1 MLGKLIKH
9 EFKETS
15 KLMLPLYLVLV
26 VITILGRIVAQSI
39 MNSGNADSSTVMAI
53 FNILSVFIYVVGL
66 IVISIAS
73 YIYLIMRFYKNLF
86 SNEGYLMHTLPVT
99 SWQLLISKLVTAFIW
114 FISETILIFLS
125 IFCIFANNYVF
136 EEISKFLNAYGGFD
150 GLTRTFCGMGGVQ
163 TVLYFV
169 LFLIISCLSGILL
182 PYVSICIGQLWQK
195 HKVAGSFLSF
205 FGISFLL
212 QLFSSTYTA
221 FSMNSIDASQEV
233 VFLMKTYNLGM
244 LSSAVVAVAAF
255 IGSGLLMK
263 KKVNLD

>member
-1 MLGKLIKH
+1 MLGKLLKH

-15 KLMLPLYLVLV
+15 KRMLPLYLVLV

-39 MNSGNADSSTVMAI
+39 MISGNADSSTIMAI

-136 EEISKFLNAYGGFD
+136 EEISKFFPLCFSI
-150 GLTRTFCGMGGVQ
+150 
-163 TVLYFV
+163 
-169 LFLIISCLSGILL
+169 IIS
-182 PYVSICIGQLWQK
+182 
-195 HKVAGSFLSF
+195 
-205 FGISFLL
+205 
-212 QLFSSTYTA
+212 
-221 FSMNSIDASQEV
+221 
-233 VFLMKTYNLGM
+233 
-244 LSSAVVAVAAF
+244 
-255 IGSGLLMK
+255 
-263 KKVNLD
+263 

>member
-39 MNSGNADSSTVMAI
+39 MISGNADSSTIMAI
-53 FNILSVFIYVVGL
+53 FNILSVFVYVVGL

-125 IFCIFANNYVF
+125 IFCIFANN
-136 EEISKFLNAYGGFD
+136 
-150 GLTRTFCGMGGVQ
+150 
-163 TVLYFV
+163 
-169 LFLIISCLSGILL
+169 
-182 PYVSICIGQLWQK
+182 
-195 HKVAGSFLSF
+195 
-205 FGISFLL
+205 
-212 QLFSSTYTA
+212 
-221 FSMNSIDASQEV
+221 
-233 VFLMKTYNLGM
+233 
-244 LSSAVVAVAAF
+244 
-255 IGSGLLMK
+255 
-263 KKVNLD
+263 